1 MMMAARMQSWF
12 RWIGYPYELAAR
24 IRLSCYERGWFLTQ
38 RLPRPVIS
46 VGNLTVGG
54 TGKTPVVIYLVER
67 LAAQGKRVGILS
79 RGYRRRSTTPQL
91 LVSDGQ
97 RILVGPEEAGD
108 EPHLIARRCPQAVVA
123 VGADRHALGQWVL
136 SQLPVDCFVLDDGF
150 QHVQLHRDVNLLLV
164 DATDLDGL
172 GGGLPVGRL
181 REPLSAAARASVV
194 LITRVQQSS
203 DAEPVW
209 RRLHEAC
216 PTLPPPVCVGF
227 PAEEF
232 RRVGTN
238 ERASL
243 STCRGR
249 SAVLF
254 SGIGNAPSFRSLVAG
269 LGVTVIDHLAFP
281 DHVHY
286 THAMVEAIRARAK
299 VGGADVLVTTEKDA
313 DKVAPYLTGADA
325 CWAVR
330 LTTDIVSGQDRLEA
344 LLRLDSHNRTA
355 CHA

>member
-1 MMMAARMQSWF
+1 MAAPRQSWL
-12 RWIGYPYELAAR
+12 RWAGYPYELVAK
-24 IRLSCYERGWFLTQ
+24 IRLSCYERGWFRTQ

-54 TGKTPVVIYLVER
+54 TGKTPVVMYLVER
-67 LAAQGKRVGILS
+67 LEAQGKRVGILS

-91 LVSDGQ
+91 LVSDGH
-97 RILVGPEEAGD
+97 RVLVGPEEAGD

-123 VGADRHALGQWVL
+123 VGADRYALGQWVL

-172 GGGLPVGRL
+172 GAGLPVGRL

-209 RRLHEAC
+209 QRLHAAC

-232 RRVGTN
+232 RRVGTD
-238 ERASL
+238 EPGPLTAF
-243 STCRGR
+243 RGR
-249 SAVLF
+249 SALLF
-254 SGIGNAPSFRSLVAG
+254 SGIGNAASFGSLVAG
-269 LGVTVIDHLAFP
+269 VGVTVIDHLAFP

-286 THAMVEAIRARAK
+286 THAMVETIRARARA
-299 VGGADVLVTTEKDA
+299 GGADVLMTTEKDA
-313 DKVAPYLTGADA
+313 DKVAPYLTGADV

-330 LTTDIVSGQDRLEA
+330 LRTKVLSGQDRLEV
-344 LLRLDSHNRTA
+344 LLRLDKEKKQA
-355 CHA
+355 GHA